1 MLSTHQV
8 NIVLSSLAQYC
19 QKAKNTLA
27 KLAHG
32 KNASIDLDGACIDLD
47 GAPKTETE
55 TSKGTGA

>member
-32 KNASIDLDGACIDLD
+32 KMHL
-47 GAPKTETE
+47 
-55 TSKGTGA
+55 